1 MSRPARAVTT
11 GCGLTVLHARGRRL
25 CKTIRANGTL
35 IPYASARTFDL
46 YDEPL
51 ADLAALADLL
61 HSLLSCH
68 DAAVVRGGILDP
80 ARTRRVRRLLHADAE
95 TGDAPTLREVPRRW
109 LALDV
114 DGLDLPPG
122 TDPRDLAACARAVL
136 PHLPAEFRAARA
148 VVTATASHG
157 IKPGANLRLWYW
169 LSRPASGAE
178 VAQWL
183 RGAPVDASIF
193 NAAQV
198 IYTAA
203 PLAEAGTADPLPCRL
218 LTLPGAAEVV
228 RVPPPLALAPP
239 PRVLLAMPPR
249 RITRDD
255 GRDRY
260 AAAALARACA
270 NVATAPVSNRH
281 PTAKREAWSLARFV
295 RAGLLTEAEVKDAIG
310 AALEAAGK
318 ERSEGEKVAA
328 WAMAHRTDAGEARR

>member
-1 MSRPARAVTT
+1 D
-11 GCGLTVLHARGRRL
+11 
-25 CKTIRANGTL
+25 GTL
-35 IPYASARTFDL
+35 IPYDSARTFDL
-46 YDEPL
+46 HHEPL
-51 ADLAALADLL
+51 ADLAGLADLL
-61 HSLLSCH
+61 RRLLSCP
-68 DAAVVRGGILDP
+68 DAAVVRGAILDP

-136 PHLPAEFRAARA
+136 PHLPAEFRAARV

-157 IKPGANLRLWYW
+157 IKPGIHLRLWYW
-169 LSRPASGAE
+169 LSRPAGGAE
-178 VAQWL
+178 VTQWL

-203 PLAEAGTADPLPCRL
+203 PLIEAGTADPLPCRL
-218 LTLPGAAEVV
+218 TILPGAVEVV
-228 RVPPPLALAPP
+228 RVPSPLALAPA
-239 PRVLLAMPPR
+239 PRVLPALPAR
-249 RITRDD
+249 RITGDD

-260 AAAALARACA
+260 AAAALARAAA
-270 NVATAPVSNRH
+270 NVASAPVKSRH

-295 RAGLLTEAEVKDAIG
+295 RAGLLTEAQVKEAIG

-318 ERSEGEKVAA
+318 DRSEGEKVAA
-328 WAMAHRTDAGEARR
+328 WAVAHRTDAGEARR

>member
-1 MSRPARAVTT
+1 MHSPT
-11 GCGLTVLHARGRRL
+11 GCGLTVLRARGRRL
-25 CKTIRANGTL
+25 CKVIRADGTL
-35 IPYASARTFDL
+35 IPYDAARTFDL
-46 YDEPL
+46 HHEPL

-61 HSLLSCH
+61 RRLLSCR
-68 DAAVVRGGILDP
+68 DAAVVRGAILDP
-80 ARTRRVRRLLHADAE
+80 ARTRRVRRLLHPDAE

-136 PHLPAEFRAARA
+136 PHLPAEFRHARA

-157 IKPGANLRLWYW
+157 IKPGARLRLWYW
-169 LSRPASGAE
+169 LTRPASGAE
-178 VAQWL
+178 AAQWL

-193 NAAQV
+193 TPAQV

-203 PLAEAGTADPLPCRL
+203 PLREAGAADPVPCRL
-218 LTLPGAAEVV
+218 AILPGAAEVV

-239 PRVLLAMPPR
+239 PRVLPAMPPR
-249 RITRDD
+249 RVTGNH

-260 AAAALARACA
+260 AAAALARAA
-270 NVATAPVSNRH
+270 ESVARAPVNSRH
-281 PTAKREAWSLARFV
+281 LTAKREAWAVARFV

-318 ERSEGEKVAA
+318 ARSEGEKVAA
-328 WAMAHRTDAGEARR
+328 WAVAHRADTGEARR